1 MAFVKK
7 RSCEKQL
14 IITVEEIS
22 GYLDNKQPVDM
33 LILDFSKAFDTVPH
47 TRLIRKLDHCGV
59 RGNIHG
65 WLEYW

>member
-22 GYLDNKQPVDM
+22 RYLDNKQPVDM

-47 TRLIRKLDHCGV
+47 TRLLRKL
-59 RGNIHG
+59 
-65 WLEYW
+65 